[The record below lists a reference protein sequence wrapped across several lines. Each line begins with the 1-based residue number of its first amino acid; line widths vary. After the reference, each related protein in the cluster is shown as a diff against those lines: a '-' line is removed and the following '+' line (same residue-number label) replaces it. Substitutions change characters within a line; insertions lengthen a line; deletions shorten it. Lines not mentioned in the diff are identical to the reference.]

1 MKIGF
6 IGLGTMGRHM
16 ASNLMT
22 AGHDLVVHDVRREA
36 AAPHREA
43 GARWAETPRGVA
55 EATDV
60 IFTSLPGPP
69 EVEAVALGE
78 EGLLAGLKAGKV
90 YFDLTTN
97 APALVRRIHGVFGAR
112 GIHMLDAPV
121 SGGPRGAETRRLA
134 LWVGGDEG
142 VFKRYRAVLGAIGD
156 QPHYVGPIG
165 AGSIA
170 KLVHNCAGYVIQTA
184 LAEVF
189 TMGVKAGVDPLAL
202 WKAVRLGAVGRR
214 STFDGL
220 VDQHH
225 ARRDDRGAQ
234 PRLGRA
240 RLARRDAPAGGARG
254 RRDLRRRGRD
264 PPGGRTRVTRRRYFT
279 RSFVR
284 YCRSAVPTTSWS
296 GMPCFSAAR
305 TMRRLTVGSTH
316 TCIRRLSGF
325 AGLPTRP
332 FSSVV
337 NTLIRNLHVESFEG
351 TVSRI
356 FASGGPLHN

>member
-16 ASNLMT
+16 ASNLIT
-22 AGHDLVVHDVRREA
+22 AGHELVVHDVRREA
-36 AAPHREA
+36 TAPHREA
-43 GARWAETPRGVA
+43 GARWAETPQGVA

-60 IFTSLPGPP
+60 VFTSLPGPP

-78 EGLLAGLKAGKV
+78 QGLLAGLAAGKV

-142 VFKRYRAVLGAIGD
+142 VFKRYKALLGAIGD

-165 AGSIA
+165 AGSVA

-202 WKAVRLGAVGRR
+202 WKAVRQGAVGRR
-214 STFDGL
+214 RTFDGL
-220 VDQHH
+220 VDQFLPGRFEPAAFALRLAHKDVTL
-225 ARRDDRGAQ
+225 AVG
-234 PRLGRA
+234 LGREHKVPM
-240 RLARRDAPAGGARG
+240 RLANITLEELTEALNRGWGERDS
-254 RRDLRRRGRD
+254 
-264 PPGGRTRVTRRRYFT
+264 RVAMLLQEERADVAIRI
-279 RSFVR
+279 
-284 YCRSAVPTTSWS
+284 AE
-296 GMPCFSAAR
+296 AA
-305 TMRRLTVGSTH
+305 
-316 TCIRRLSGF
+316 IRQVLELG
-325 AGLPTRP
+325 
-332 FSSVV
+332 
-337 NTLIRNLHVESFEG
+337 
-351 TVSRI
+351 
-356 FASGGPLHN
+356 

>member
-16 ASNLMT
+16 ASNLIT
-22 AGHDLVVHDVRREA
+22 AGHELVVHDVRREA
-36 AAPHREA
+36 TAPHREA
-43 GARWAETPRGVA
+43 GARWAETPQGVA

-60 IFTSLPGPP
+60 VFTSLPGPP

-78 EGLLAGLKAGKV
+78 QGLLAGLAAGKV

-142 VFKRYRAVLGAIGD
+142 VFKRYKALLGAIGD

-165 AGSIA
+165 AGSVA

-202 WKAVRLGAVGRR
+202 WKAVRQGAVGRR
-214 STFDGL
+214 RTFDGL
-220 VDQHH
+220 VDQFLPGRFEPAAFALRLAHKDVTL
-225 ARRDDRGAQ
+225 AVG
-234 PRLGRA
+234 LGREHKVPM
-240 RLARRDAPAGGARG
+240 RLANITLEELTEALNRGWGERDS
-254 RRDLRRRGRD
+254 
-264 PPGGRTRVTRRRYFT
+264 RVAMLLQEERADVAIR
-279 RSFVR
+279 V
-284 YCRSAVPTTSWS
+284 AE
-296 GMPCFSAAR
+296 AA
-305 TMRRLTVGSTH
+305 
-316 TCIRRLSGF
+316 IRQVLELG
-325 AGLPTRP
+325 
-332 FSSVV
+332 
-337 NTLIRNLHVESFEG
+337 
-351 TVSRI
+351 
-356 FASGGPLHN
+356 